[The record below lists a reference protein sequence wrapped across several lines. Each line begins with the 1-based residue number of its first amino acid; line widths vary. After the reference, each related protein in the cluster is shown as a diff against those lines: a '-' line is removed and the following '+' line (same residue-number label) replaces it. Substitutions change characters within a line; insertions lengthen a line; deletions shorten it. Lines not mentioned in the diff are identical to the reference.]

1 MMFFFSVFTYINS
14 IQNRAHS
21 LNLDAL
27 GLPTHDLRELEMLI
41 SEEKVFAVIKEMS
54 AKHEEVSSAT
64 TPSHAT
70 NATNKKID
78 FTFVKKFYQK
88 LWMFTRYVPTTSK
101 NLNSKF
107 EMSSE
112 KQKRQICYE

>member
-1 MMFFFSVFTYINS
+1 MFFFSVFTYINS

-54 AKHEEVSSAT
+54 AKDA
-64 TPSHAT
+64 PGL
-70 NATNKKID
+70 D
-78 FTFVKKFYQK
+78 GFTEAFY
-88 LWMFTRYVPTTSK
+88 P
-101 NLNSKF
+101 
-107 EMSSE
+107 
-112 KQKRQICYE
+112 